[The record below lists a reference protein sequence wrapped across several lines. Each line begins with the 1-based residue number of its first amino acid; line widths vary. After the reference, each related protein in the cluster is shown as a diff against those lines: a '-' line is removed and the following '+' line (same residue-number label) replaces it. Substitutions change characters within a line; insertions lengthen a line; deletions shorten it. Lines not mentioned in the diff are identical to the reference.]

1 MKIFLWVINSYTY
14 LLIFQLITFWT
25 VECANFKIFI
35 NLVII
40 SRYVNSTIEIY
51 LLYFGF
57 FKSLLDFISKKSL
70 KKSLLNFFW
79 MLWPEFI
86 GARHILSQLF
96 VHVF

>member
-25 VECANFKIFI
+25 VECANFKLLI

-51 LLYFGF
+51 LLDFGF
-57 FKSLLDFISKKSL
+57 LKFDRFYLKKSL
-70 KKSLLNFFW
+70 KKSCFYLISSECYDLNLLAPDTF
-79 MLWPEFI
+79 
-86 GARHILSQLF
+86 
-96 VHVF
+96 